1 MAKKKDRR
9 QVALEASSYVHE
21 MRRPPRPEHNNP
33 VSEET
38 FDRERMGIA
47 AKE

>member
-1 MAKKKDRR
+1 MARKSRSSIGVRHKVHAPEEVRPKKRD
-9 QVALEASSYVHE
+9 
-21 MRRPPRPEHNNP
+21 HNNP
-33 VSEET
+33 VSVEE